1 MSVLAAAASTSAVL
15 VATTAL
21 ARADDWQEY
30 LRDDLGFRIE
40 MPGEPEVDVKEEGLD
55 DKIVRL
61 IDAQIYDDEDDNLF
75 GVHCSEYRDPVSAEH
90 EYRLFREG
98 MRLGGLTVT
107 RESAL
112 MINNI
117 VAREFTRESD
127 GINFVHRLLVVD
139 RRTIGISVYGDR
151 SIHDSREVQRFLRS
165 FMLLGER
172 EPCSLVADGAQ
183 ATSDLISFAFKVF
196 PDVACAPSRL
206 PHLISPHRD
215 GGRPSGELLPAASAA
230 ARCANS
236 ETFLTRSSAGSRR

>member
-1 MSVLAAAASTSAVL
+1 MSSRVENGEVGWSRRRLMSVLAAAASTSAVL
-15 VATTAL
+15 VATTAP
-21 ARADDWQEY
+21 ARADDWQEF
-30 LRDDLGFRIE
+30 LREDLGFRIE
-40 MPGEPEVDVKEEGLD
+40 MPGEPEVDVKEDGLD

-61 IDAQIYDDEDDNLF
+61 IDAQIYDDEDDDLF

-98 MRLGGLTVT
+98 MRLGGLAVS

-112 MINNI
+112 MIGNI

-172 EPCSLVADGAQ
+172 
-183 ATSDLISFAFKVF
+183 
-196 PDVACAPSRL
+196 
-206 PHLISPHRD
+206 
-215 GGRPSGELLPAASAA
+215 
-230 ARCANS
+230 
-236 ETFLTRSSAGSRR
+236 

>member
-1 MSVLAAAASTSAVL
+1 MSSRVGNDEPTWSRRRLMSVLAAAASTSAVL

-30 LRDDLGFRIE
+30 LRDDLGFRVE
-40 MPGEPEVDVKEEGLD
+40 MPGEPEVDVKEDGVDET
-55 DKIVRL
+55 IVRL
-61 IDAQIYDDEDDNLF
+61 IDAQVYDDEDNNLF
-75 GVHCSEYRDPVSAEH
+75 GVHCTEYRDPVSAEQ

-98 MRLGGLTVT
+98 MRLGGLGVT

-117 VAREFTRESD
+117 VAREFTRESG

-151 SIHDSREVQRFLRS
+151 DIHDSREVQRFLRS

-172 EPCSLVADGAQ
+172 
-183 ATSDLISFAFKVF
+183 
-196 PDVACAPSRL
+196 
-206 PHLISPHRD
+206 
-215 GGRPSGELLPAASAA
+215 
-230 ARCANS
+230 
-236 ETFLTRSSAGSRR
+236 

>member
-1 MSVLAAAASTSAVL
+1 
-15 VATTAL
+15 
-21 ARADDWQEY
+21 
-30 LRDDLGFRIE
+30 
-40 MPGEPEVDVKEEGLD
+40 VKEDGLD

-98 MRLGGLTVT
+98 MRLGGLAVS

-112 MINNI
+112 MIGNI

-127 GINFVHRLLVVD
+127 GINFVHRLLIVD
-139 RRTIGISVYGDR
+139 RQTIGISVYGDR

-172 EPCSLVADGAQ
+172 
-183 ATSDLISFAFKVF
+183 
-196 PDVACAPSRL
+196 
-206 PHLISPHRD
+206 
-215 GGRPSGELLPAASAA
+215 
-230 ARCANS
+230 
-236 ETFLTRSSAGSRR
+236 

>member
-1 MSVLAAAASTSAVL
+1 MMSSGVGNGEMPWSRRRLMSVLAAAASTSAVL
-15 VATTAL
+15 VATTSP

-30 LRDDLGFRIE
+30 LREDLGFRIE
-40 MPGEPEVDVKEEGLD
+40 MPGQPEVEVKEDGLD

-61 IDAQIYDDEDDNLF
+61 IDAQIYDDEDDGLF
-75 GVHCSEYRDPVSAEH
+75 GVHCTEYRDPVSAEQ

-98 MRLGGLTVT
+98 MRLGGLAVT

-139 RRTIGISVYGDR
+139 RRTIGISVYGGRD
-151 SIHDSREVQRFLRS
+151 IHDSREVQRFLRS

-172 EPCSLVADGAQ
+172 
-183 ATSDLISFAFKVF
+183 
-196 PDVACAPSRL
+196 
-206 PHLISPHRD
+206 
-215 GGRPSGELLPAASAA
+215 
-230 ARCANS
+230 
-236 ETFLTRSSAGSRR
+236 

>member
-1 MSVLAAAASTSAVL
+1 MSSGVGNGEVAWSRRRLMSVLAAAASTSAVL
-15 VATTAL
+15 MATTSP

-30 LRDDLGFRIE
+30 LREDLGFRIE
-40 MPGEPEVDVKEEGLD
+40 MPGQPEVEVKEDGLD
-55 DKIVRL
+55 EKIVRL
-61 IDAQIYDDEDDNLF
+61 IDAQVYDDEDNSLF
-75 GVHCSEYRDPVSAEH
+75 GVHCTEYREPVSAEQ

-98 MRLGGLTVT
+98 MRLGGLAVT

-151 SIHDSREVQRFLRS
+151 DIHDSREVQRFLRS

-172 EPCSLVADGAQ
+172 
-183 ATSDLISFAFKVF
+183 
-196 PDVACAPSRL
+196 
-206 PHLISPHRD
+206 
-215 GGRPSGELLPAASAA
+215 
-230 ARCANS
+230 
-236 ETFLTRSSAGSRR
+236 